1 MKAIVV
7 HDVQDAK
14 PMSNPFT
21 RFLSNEVDDDPLIAF
36 IDYWDRLEALVIS
49 IYKNDAAGS
58 EDEREYEQVWPW
70 LIENYPV
77 WRSEFRPYWSQSGTG
92 GGLEREDPFT
102 RLLAA
107 PSAAEIAGDW
117 TLMQAL
123 PAAREALNLFVLEKK
138 SK

>member
-1 MKAIVV
+1 M
-7 HDVQDAK
+7 
-14 PMSNPFT
+14 PNPFT
-21 RFLSNEVDDDPLIAF
+21 RFLSSEVDDDSLIAF

-58 EDEREYEQVWPW
+58 DDEREFEKVWPW
-70 LIENYPV
+70 LTENYPV
-77 WRSEFRPYWSQSGTG
+77 WRSDIRPYWSQFATG
-92 GGLEREDPFT
+92 GELEREDPFA

-107 PSAAEIAGDW
+107 PSAADIAGDW

-123 PAAREALNLFVLEKK
+123 PAAREALNLYVLEKK